1 MFVLTHTIVEDNL
14 TLADGGLHTF
24 SGNMEVTFFE
34 LYYCANSIQ
43 KRGLTKQKLEI
54 AASHHPRRNT
64 SKLFSSHHGLKKCL
78 KVLLRG

>member
-43 KRGLTKQKLEI
+43 KKKPYKTK
-54 AASHHPRRNT
+54 ARN
-64 SKLFSSHHGLKKCL
+64 SC
-78 KVLLRG
+78 